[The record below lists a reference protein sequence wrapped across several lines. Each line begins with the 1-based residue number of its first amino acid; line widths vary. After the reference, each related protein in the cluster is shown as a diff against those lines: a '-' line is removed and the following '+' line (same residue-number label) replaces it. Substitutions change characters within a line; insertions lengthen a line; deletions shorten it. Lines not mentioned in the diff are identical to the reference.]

1 MQADTGQS
9 RHRHDH
15 INQHAAELGRYA
27 REVGARPE
35 WRYDP
40 AHMPR
45 RSAPAISSPFH
56 GLDLDA
62 TKRPSVN
69 LLLAT
74 DDVPPKHEIVG
85 NWRSINAPARSPS

>member
-1 MQADTGQS
+1 MT
-9 RHRHDH
+9 
-15 INQHAAELGRYA
+15 
-27 REVGARPE
+27 RPTC
-35 WRYDP
+35 RVD
-40 AHMPR
+40 PR
-45 RSAPAISSPFH
+45 RRISSPFH